1 MKVIVVTGT
10 GTDVGK
16 TIVTAALT
24 SCARQSGDRVA
35 VVKPVQTGV
44 QPGEPG
50 DLATVRRLTGCED
63 LFEYVRYA
71 EPLAP
76 ATAARRQG
84 EPGPRM
90 EDLAEQIAALDD
102 YDLVLV
108 EGAGG
113 ALVRFNDSDETLLDL
128 LDGLLE
134 HDIGQSYGR
143 PVVRTHQ
150 LEVVLVIT
158 AGLGSL
164 HHLAATSIAMEVAHV
179 EPDHL
184 VIGSWPTDPGLAER
198 CNLSDLSDYNR
209 GFARLSGALPEG
221 AGDLEPAAF
230 AELAM
235 RSLTPALS
243 GNLNAREFI
252 MSHRP
257 KPPAATSPPVR

>member
-1 MKVIVVTGT
+1 VKVVAVTGT

-16 TIVTAALT
+16 TIVTAALA
-24 SCARQSGDRVA
+24 SCALQSGDRVA
-35 VVKPVQTGV
+35 VVKPVQTGARL
-44 QPGEPG
+44 GEPG
-50 DLATVRRLTGCED
+50 DLAVVGRLTGCTD

-84 EPGPRM
+84 ESGPQM
-90 EDLAEQIAALDD
+90 AELAEQIAALED

-128 LDGLLE
+128 LDALHE
-134 HDIGQSYGR
+134 HGVEQRFSPGESEPRHELQI
-143 PVVRTHQ
+143 
-150 LEVVLVIT
+150 VLVIT

-164 HHLAATSIAMEVAHV
+164 HHLAATSAAMAAEEC

-184 VIGSWPTDPGLAER
+184 VIGSWPADPGLAER
-198 CNLSDLSDYNR
+198 CNLSDLSDYNS
-209 GFARLSGALPEG
+209 GGARLGGALPAG
-221 AGDLEPAAF
+221 AGALEAEEF

-257 KPPAATSPPVR
+257 KPPSP